1 MADGYDVS
9 PDLLQE
15 ASSGINDTIAELK
28 TLGITEAADEGR
40 GFGSLALTGMQLGNQ
55 DLTTAFGSFADR
67 WSWGVRT
74 MVKEGDQIAQLL
86 SLSAG
91 TYHDAEQYAIGVLK
105 DAVNAVAGD
114 PHAGEQQVENQSF
127 SQILGADKPD
137 YSAASWNK
145 TAQNASTTWAG
156 VGRDVAEGPMGIN
169 KAIADQTGFGQQF
182 SAAEDHVFGPGSN
195 TK

>member
-9 PDLLQE
+9 PDLLRE
-15 ASSGINDTIAELK
+15 ASSGINETLAELK

-40 GFGSLALTGMQLGNQ
+40 GFGSLALTGMQLGNE
-55 DLTTAFGSFADR
+55 DLTTAFGSFTDK

-86 SLSAG
+86 GLTAG

-114 PHAGEQQVENQSF
+114 PHAGEQVENQAF
-127 SQILGADKPD
+127 GQILGANKPD

-156 VGRDVAEGPMGIN
+156 VGRDVAEGPMGVY
-169 KAIADQTGFGQQF
+169 KTVADQTGFGQQF
-182 SAAEDHVFGPGSN
+182 SAAEDQVFGPGSN